1 MFFFHVDGTV
11 IIQLSNNAT
20 NRRLLIRERVT
31 VTFDCTPRV
40 EAVKRIIQEDG
51 GGQLH
56 NVSWYV
62 QFIDFK
68 GELGTERVVVATTP
82 PTSIV

>member
-1 MFFFHVDGTV
+1 MT
-11 IIQLSNNAT
+11 IQLSNNAT
-20 NRRLLIRERVT
+20 NRRLLIRERVI

-40 EAVKRIIQEDG
+40 ETVKRIIQEDG
-51 GGQLH
+51 GGQLQ

-68 GELGTERVVVATTP
+68 GELGTERVVVSTTP
-82 PTSIV
+82 PTSIM

>member
-1 MFFFHVDGTV
+1 MT
-11 IIQLSNNAT
+11 IQLSNNAT
-20 NRRLLIRERVT
+20 NRRLLIRERVI

-40 EAVKRIIQEDG
+40 ETVKRIIQEDG

-68 GELGTERVVVATTP
+68 GELGTERVVVSTTP
-82 PTSIV
+82 LVSSPDLLAS